1 MYKCN
6 NCGAEFNDE
15 VNYCPECGA
24 MDVHENVVVVGIEP
38 HYDGFLKY
46 FKCEDEDIEI
56 DDRVSI
62 KGMVGDFKV
71 FDVKRTT
78 TLNLNMDINLE
89 QVAKRIVNVYAN
101 NHYIERKI
109 PFKEGKFQVRYH
121 KDIPEEKKALD
132 KYINLQI
139 VKELCYIFG
148 WVMAVASLVAAWFM
162 FSGMEYSKVG
172 MLIILSSALLF
183 TFGAL
188 CKEQQ
193 RIEDVKYVCYKIEQL
208 GSKIKSFN
216 KKNLNV
222 VYTKKNKIFTLT
234 TRGKND

>member
-6 NCGAEFNDE
+6 NCGTEFKE
-15 VNYCPECGA
+15 ELNYCPKCGA
-24 MDVHENVVVVGIEP
+24 MDIHESFVVVGIDT
-38 HYDGFLKY
+38 HYNGFIEY
-46 FKCEDEDIEI
+46 FKCETEDIEKG
-56 DDRVSI
+56 DRGSI
-62 KGMVGDFKV
+62 QGQVGDYQV
-71 FDVKRTT
+71 FDVRKTPLENT
-78 TLNLNMDINLE
+78 DIYINTE
-89 QVAKRIVNVYAN
+89 QVAKRIVDAYAN

-222 VYTKKNKIFTLT
+222 VYTKKNKTFTLT